1 MAKNLVDSIQMEVRS
16 KQPCRKELD
25 FTVPADAVKSETD
38 KVLREFA
45 YAVSIPRSSSSR
57 SVIFLLRSSIFRYSP
72 CLDVSFPV
80 QTV

>member
-45 YAVSIPRSSSSR
+45 YAVSIPG
-57 SVIFLLRSSIFRYSP
+57 FRQGKAPARNAEEQIRQRYPSGG
-72 CLDVSFPV
+72 
-80 QTV
+80 